1 MYRRKN
7 KGWLKHLDFI
17 ILDLLCLQVCFAL
30 AYFSRHGF
38 RGNPHKVIYQN
49 MMLVL
54 VLFEFIYAFFLEGY
68 KDILKRGHY
77 VEFVSVVKQVCIL
90 ELFISFYLIVVKDGD
105 DFSRTVLFLLGIY
118 QLGIGWM
125 TRTIWKLHVKKYQTE
140 EGNCSLLLITT
151 SKMAEE
157 ALKRIRE
164 NNYQTYKLSGIVFMD
179 CMKQEKQYQNIQ
191 IVLEKNMAEWVCN
204 MEQDLISIV
213 VPVYRAENYI
223 EETLDCV
230 RAQTYT
236 NWELLLIEDC
246 GPDRSR
252 QIIEEYIRRTGDR
265 RIRLLTHPT
274 NLGAARARNLGVN
287 EAKGRYLAYLD
298 ADDLWVPEKLEWE
311 LAFMKEQKAACV
323 FTGYE
328 FADENGVGTGKIVHV
343 PTTINYKEA
352 LKNTT
357 IFTSTVMF
365 DMEQLSKEELQMP
378 QIKSEDTAL
387 WWRILRGGTVACG
400 LDENLVKYRR
410 AGKSLSSNKIE
421 ALRRIWNLYRKAEG
435 MSVPSSA
442 WHFCFWAV
450 RAVKRRI

>member
-1 MYRRKN
+1 
-7 KGWLKHLDFI
+7 
-17 ILDLLCLQVCFAL
+17 
-30 AYFSRHGF
+30 
-38 RGNPHKVIYQN
+38 
-49 MMLVL
+49 
-54 VLFEFIYAFFLEGY
+54 
-68 KDILKRGHY
+68 
-77 VEFVSVVKQVCIL
+77 
-90 ELFISFYLIVVKDGD
+90 
-105 DFSRTVLFLLGIY
+105 
-118 QLGIGWM
+118 
-125 TRTIWKLHVKKYQTE
+125 
-140 EGNCSLLLITT
+140 
-151 SKMAEE
+151 
-157 ALKRIRE
+157 
-164 NNYQTYKLSGIVFMD
+164 
-179 CMKQEKQYQNIQ
+179 
-191 IVLEKNMAEWVCN
+191 

-252 QIIEEYIRRTGDR
+252 QLIEEYIRRTGDR

-287 EAKGRYLAYLD
+287 EAQGRYLAYLD
-298 ADDLWVPEKLEWE
+298 ADDLWVPEKLERE
-311 LAFMKEQKAACV
+311 LAFMKEQKAAFV

-343 PTTINYKEA
+343 PATINYKEA

-365 DMEQLSKEELQMP
+365 DLEQLSKEELQMP

-410 AGKSLSSNKIE
+410 AGKSLSSNKLE
-421 ALRRIWNLYRKAEG
+421 ALRRIWNLYHKAE
-435 MSVPSSA
+435 
-442 WHFCFWAV
+442 
-450 RAVKRRI
+450 